1 MAVPT
6 TMKPTPSATV
16 TIAEGETTDAASE
29 FWQRVTGSVFIVY
42 GGVPY
47 SLAQNIIQSSDPDTA
62 IARQLAGY
70 PKRVAAV

>member
-1 MAVPT
+1 
-6 TMKPTPSATV
+6 MKPTPSATV

-29 FWQRVTGSVFIVY
+29 FWQRVTGSVFVVY
-42 GGVPY
+42 VGVPY

>member
-1 MAVPT
+1 MSIPT
-6 TMKPTPSATV
+6 TMKLTPSATV
-16 TIAEGETTDAASE
+16 TIAEGIATDASSE
-29 FWQRVTGSVFIVY
+29 FWQRVAGSVFIVY
-42 GGVPY
+42 EKVPY